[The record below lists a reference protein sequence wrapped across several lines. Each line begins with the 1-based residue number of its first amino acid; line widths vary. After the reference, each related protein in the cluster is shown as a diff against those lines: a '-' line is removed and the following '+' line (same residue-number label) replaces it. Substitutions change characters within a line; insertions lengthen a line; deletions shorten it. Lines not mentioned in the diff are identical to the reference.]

1 MDPVSKTINR
11 LLVHRVH
18 IQDME
23 LRDDGAL
30 LWAGET
36 MIINL
41 PLTQHTEELTV
52 LFDQVNS

>member
-1 MDPVSKTINR
+1 MSKTINR

-18 IQDME
+18 VQDME
-23 LRDDGAL
+23 LRDDGAV